1 MGICGSLISS
11 EKNIKKE
18 NDIDKIIIIINS
30 FIKNKLSS
38 EKIKPF
44 LSDLLYYQVLSEK
57 SDDVKSSRFIKW
69 LQMSSILKTF
79 PFSNDINLIMN
90 SFNKKEELENDND
103 KNERLKSD
111 TYFKNG
117 MKEISNTEIG
127 LRNYIKK
134 RQSKFE
140 SRMLKSPPSVFR
152 WCSWLILSK
161 TNTNRENI
169 YYGKIIDIKINK
181 KIHNEIVNLIDD
193 IIKEKCDK
201 SNYIKSC
208 LFRLIKSIIII
219 DPDIFYLKEIAYIL
233 TFLIIVSNFDEINI
247 FYMMISLLSGNTNKK
262 FGLKGFYIKGKP
274 LIKICY
280 KIFEINFKNFFPEL
294 NEHLIQNNIDI
305 KSVIENWIQ
314 ICYIN
319 VFSIIYIVR
328 IWDIFLLEG
337 ISFLIKIGLSLV
349 ENFYEDL
356 MNLNCEQD
364 LLIFFKKL
372 NPDKYNMT
380 AEIGFNIEEMLSIAN
395 KKYKFTN
402 EEIYNEL
409 SKSYP
414 EYKYEFEYD
423 YKNIN
428 ENTLKTLKDKES
440 IDERVSITDKSGS
453 EYELSN
459 SCYSHLDSLINK
471 GYINLEENNN
481 DDIELSISQKN
492 VFGEDNCLSE
502 NSFEDIE
509 EDNNYNLHE
518 HMKDLKN
525 KQEYLN
531 LNKNYISN
539 G

>member
-161 TNTNRENI
+161 TNANRENI
-169 YYGKIIDIKINK
+169 YYEKIIDIKINK
-181 KIHNEIVNLIDD
+181 KTHNEIVNLIED
-193 IIKEKCDK
+193 IVKEKCDK
-201 SNYIKSC
+201 SNSIKSC

-262 FGLKGFYIKGKP
+262 FGLKK
-274 LIKICY
+274 
-280 KIFEINFKNFFPEL
+280 
-294 NEHLIQNNIDI
+294 
-305 KSVIENWIQ
+305 EN
-314 ICYIN
+314 
-319 VFSIIYIVR
+319 
-328 IWDIFLLEG
+328 L
-337 ISFLIKIGLSLV
+337 
-349 ENFYEDL
+349 
-356 MNLNCEQD
+356 
-364 LLIFFKKL
+364 
-372 NPDKYNMT
+372 
-380 AEIGFNIEEMLSIAN
+380 
-395 KKYKFTN
+395 
-402 EEIYNEL
+402 
-409 SKSYP
+409 
-414 EYKYEFEYD
+414 
-423 YKNIN
+423 
-428 ENTLKTLKDKES
+428 
-440 IDERVSITDKSGS
+440 
-453 EYELSN
+453 
-459 SCYSHLDSLINK
+459 
-471 GYINLEENNN
+471 
-481 DDIELSISQKN
+481 
-492 VFGEDNCLSE
+492 
-502 NSFEDIE
+502 
-509 EDNNYNLHE
+509 
-518 HMKDLKN
+518 
-525 KQEYLN
+525 
-531 LNKNYISN
+531 
-539 G
+539 